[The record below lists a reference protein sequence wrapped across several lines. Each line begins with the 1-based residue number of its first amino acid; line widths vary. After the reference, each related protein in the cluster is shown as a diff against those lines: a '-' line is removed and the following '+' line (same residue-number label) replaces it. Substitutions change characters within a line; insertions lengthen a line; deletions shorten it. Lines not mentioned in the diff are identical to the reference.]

1 MLVLTRRPGES
12 LLIDK
17 DVVLTILD
25 VDGDRIK
32 IGISAPKSVTILRHE
47 LCDQIKQENREAA
60 SGRQS
65 AKQGLESLAK
75 VKLAPSTSSATD
87 RDLDPQAR

>member
-17 DVVLTILD
+17 EVVLTILD

-32 IGISAPKSVTILRHE
+32 IGITAPRSVTILRQE
-47 LCDQIKQENREAA
+47 LCDQIKQENFEAA

-65 AKQGLESLAK
+65 AKQGLQSLGK
-75 VKLAPSTSSATD
+75 VKLAPSNSPSTNQK
-87 RDLDPQAR
+87 LDPEDS